1 MPAMTANTKN
11 FGTRFVMLRELG
23 KGANGEVHLAFDNFL
38 QRQVAIK
45 IIRRKA
51 ADDAETKRQTRSLW
65 LNETRLAKLMHPF
78 IVQVTEAGGTD
89 DFDYPIMEHLAG
101 GTLKQFSVPGKLL
114 SPDRMIDI
122 LYKVCNALDYANKM
136 GVLRRDITPEG
147 ILLGENNAIKIA
159 DFGAAYCNG
168 AEVTQV
174 LFVGS
179 LKRVGPKERRTDAQ

>member
-65 LNETRLAKLMHPF
+65 L
-78 IVQVTEAGGTD
+78 
-89 DFDYPIMEHLAG
+89 
-101 GTLKQFSVPGKLL
+101 QFSVPGKLL
-114 SPDRMIDI
+114 PPDRMIDI